1 MNFLYF
7 NLRPKRVD
15 QLETKAA
22 SNVSSVSSADK
33 GSTREQDK
41 FDESQLE
48 LLHVKKDEEKEA
60 TELEKDDE
68 HLEGLD
74 GLLQSME
81 VAMATVRIAEEPEA
95 GLEKDME
102 QVQSKVTRKKVHDST
117 CTCVNMCEPCQA
129 AFANKLLKEMAS
141 VSGQAGTQSATV
153 MEVLLD
159 NLNES
164 FNGGVDATA
173 NETFNTANT
182 EIEVALPGGQVEELE
197 KRLTVVLD
205 GDELVEELEEVRRL
219 VDEKEKRGDNVETE
233 DLKANASHELDL
245 RSICESELIKRK

>member
-1 MNFLYF
+1 MH
-7 NLRPKRVD
+7 
-15 QLETKAA
+15 QLEIKTA
-22 SNVSSVSSADK
+22 SNVSSRSSADK
-33 GSTREQDK
+33 GSIREQET

-48 LLHVKKDEEKEA
+48 FLNVQKDEEKEE

-68 HLEGLD
+68 QLEDLD

-81 VAMATVRIAEEPEA
+81 VAMATVRIADEPDA
-95 GLEKDME
+95 GLGKDMG

-129 AFANKLLKEMAS
+129 AFASKLLKEMES
-141 VSGQAGTQSATV
+141 VSGRAGTQSATV
-153 MEVLLD
+153 MEVV

-164 FNGGVDATA
+164 FNGGVDTTA
-173 NETFNTANT
+173 NESFNTANT
-182 EIEVALPGGQVEELE
+182 EIDVALPGGQVEELE

-205 GDELVEELEEVRRL
+205 GDELVEESEEVGRL
-219 VDEKEKRGDNVETE
+219 VDEKEKREDKAEKE